1 LAAFLQDE
9 LFSVDDDGVAGVM
22 PAGVAGDYG
31 KALREDVDNF
41 SFAFVAPLR
50 ADDDPKSQPKR
61 ILPIRLIDLK
71 LNPGRRGRD
80 RTCNPGIRNPVLYPI
95 ELRAHDNLSTTIDSQ
110 NLS

>member
-1 LAAFLQDE
+1 LQDE

-50 ADDDPKSQPKR
+50 ADDDCGSASFQCLFR
-61 ILPIRLIDLK
+61 NRDLGTH
-71 LNPGRRGRD
+71 NSAAHAYHTPWGRTRPAAAK
-80 RTCNPGIRNPVLYPI
+80 T
-95 ELRAHDNLSTTIDSQ
+95 ELLMG
-110 NLS
+110 